1 MSLLQEGKH
10 ASPGHFASPTRPTG
24 QAALRSIISFF
35 TYNPQ
40 AVLAAPCQKTGK
52 QAETARFKPEIK
64 ELAPKKGMSTCPKIV
79 SRASSILRGGLN
91 ASPSQKET
99 P

>member
-1 MSLLQEGKH
+1 
-10 ASPGHFASPTRPTG
+10 
-24 QAALRSIISFF
+24 
-35 TYNPQ
+35 
-40 AVLAAPCQKTGK
+40 VPCPKSGK
-52 QAETARFKPEIK
+52 QAETARFKPKIK
-64 ELAPKKGMSTCPKIV
+64 ELVPEKGMNTRPKIV